1 MISQVEKNIIIRA
14 IHLRM
19 EQNECPESILDSY
32 TKLTNED
39 KIVILNEFK
48 THENPR

>member
-1 MISQVEKNIIIRA
+1 MISQIEKNIIIRA

-32 TKLTNED
+32 TKLTNEE
-39 KIVILNEFK
+39 KIELINEIK

>member
-1 MISQVEKNIIIRA
+1 MISQVLRNIIIRA

-19 EQNECPESILDSY
+19 EQNECLESILDSY
-32 TKLTNED
+32 IKLTDED
-39 KIVILNEFK
+39 RIEILNEIK